1 MLFIIH
7 KLFPGEKPGAER
19 FYRKFMNSEHFFL
32 QAVSPKIAEEIY
44 NRYMV
49 TDFPPAERKPLAMIL
64 QGMLKGNY
72 EFLGLY
78 AADQTLAGYAV
89 LVTERGQSAALLDY
103 YAVLPQNR
111 CGGVGS
117 AGLALLRQYYAGRLD
132 NILIESEYPAEA
144 PDPALAE
151 RRLGFYARAGCRK
164 TSIAERLFGVRYT
177 IFSLDCSASGAKRT
191 SQQLEEDLRRI
202 YAGMIPEPAFSLRV
216 QFGENAA
223 VFQAPQ
229 AWDSETSSR

>member
-1 MLFIIH
+1 
-7 KLFPGEKPGAER
+7 
-19 FYRKFMNSEHFFL
+19 MNSEHFFL

-49 TDFPPAERKPLAMIL
+49 ADFPPAERKPLAMIL
-64 QGMLKGNY
+64 QGMQAGNY

-89 LVTERGQSAALLDY
+89 LVTGREQAAALLDY

-111 CGGVGS
+111 CGGVGKT
-117 AGLALLRQYYAGRLD
+117 GLALLRQHYAGRLD

-177 IFSLDCSASGAKRT
+177 IFSLDCSAPGAKRP
-191 SQQLEEDLRRI
+191 SHQLEEELRRL
-202 YAGMIPEPAFSLRV
+202 YAGMIPEPAFSLHV
-216 QFGENAA
+216 QFGEKA
-223 VFQAPQ
+223 VAFQEPQ
-229 AWDSETSSR
+229 SWD